1 LGGLDKVREFVEHIW
16 EIRRKITEENVL
28 TTIVDN
34 KIVVREGSRIYD
46 AEEWKPF
53 VECKK
58 LLRELYDQL
67 IKPIKD
73 KLKEKIIIVPH
84 GILYLIPFNALND
97 GESYL
102 IEKHEMTLVPACSSI
117 PVLKKRKTEIRRA
130 LLVGNPTEDLRF
142 SEKEVEEIGKVLRGV
157 EVEIFKGDE
166 AKREK
171 IMKILSECQ
180 LVHFA
185 CHGTFN
191 PQIPG
196 LSGLVMSDGTITA
209 YDFLSL
215 KLDAEVMVLSACE
228 SGVVR
233 TTMGDEIEGLI
244 RAIQISGVKYVI
256 ASLWLANDRI
266 TMEIF
271 RDFYSLDGNVAERM
285 REAMRKRLKKY
296 PFYFWSPFQVYGC

>member
-1 LGGLDKVREFVEHIW
+1 
-16 EIRRKITEENVL
+16 
-28 TTIVDN
+28 
-34 KIVVREGSRIYD
+34 
-46 AEEWKPF
+46 
-53 VECKK
+53 
-58 LLRELYDQL
+58 
-67 IKPIKD
+67 
-73 KLKEKIIIVPH
+73 
-84 GILYLIPFNALND
+84 
-97 GESYL
+97 
-102 IEKHEMTLVPACSSI
+102 
-117 PVLKKRKTEIRRA
+117 
-130 LLVGNPTEDLRF
+130 
-142 SEKEVEEIGKVLRGV
+142 VEEIGKVLRGV

-196 LSGLVMSDGTITA
+196 LSGLVMNDGTITA